1 MTRIFLHT
9 VSNQYNAYN
18 LILRLMAWEIASI
31 PNTTEDNTKLQIFSL
46 ISQRQRI
53 QSNFMNHTYQTSKQT
68 NKQTQPKLPKQRH
81 QRGFYHWHKVYA
93 LTTATTQIL
102 EYSCSGFAIN
112 QSISYISSITN
123 LYPSSMPKN
132 LYVAWWTISCT
143 SSIPTW
149 IRYQIIIRVPNHM
162 FL

>member
-68 NKQTQPKLPKQRH
+68 NKQTN
-81 QRGFYHWHKVYA
+81 
-93 LTTATTQIL
+93 TTQTTKTTTSTWVLPLTQSLCSYYSDNANSGVFTFRFCNKSINFVHFIYHQFVPFINAKIL
-102 EYSCSGFAIN
+102 VRSLMNNFVHFIHPYMNPLPNYNTCS
-112 QSISYISSITN
+112 
-123 LYPSSMPKN
+123 
-132 LYVAWWTISCT
+132 
-143 SSIPTW
+143 
-149 IRYQIIIRVPNHM
+149 
-162 FL
+162 